1 MGSEQVGGVENDP
14 EVSSLGDRA
23 EDHVIDQGIEEEE
36 EVGVSE
42 ERTEL

>member
-1 MGSEQVGGVENDP
+1 M
-14 EVSSLGDRA
+14 GDRA
-23 EDHVIDQGIEEEE
+23 EDRVIDQGIEDEE